1 MTKRITTITAL
12 AATSILAASAQA
24 GVAAP
29 GKSSKSVKEV
39 VTESCI
45 SGNAG
50 FDVVSAYYFH
60 GINLQDSGFIIQ
72 PYANLSFKVYEGSGF
87 LNSLSLDIG
96 IWNSFHDNR
105 GVGSSTSNWFE
116 FDFTAGITA
125 TLAEKWTLGVKYIKY
140 ESPGDYFA
148 NADGLGVTLG
158 YNDSDLLGA
167 FALNPYVYVEFE
179 LEGKSGNG
187 IDEGIYY
194 EVGIAPG
201 HSWGDLS
208 VSVPIKVG
216 FGSGEYYA
224 GDEGYGFF
232 SAGLAAS
239 YKLGFIPECLG
250 DWSLS
255 ASATYYHLGD
265 GVIAANDG
273 EENAVVFT
281 GGLKVAF

>member
-12 AATSILAASAQA
+12 AATSILAANAQA

-29 GKSSKSVKEV
+29 SKPVKEV

-45 SGNAG
+45 SGNVG
-50 FDVVSAYYFH
+50 FDVVSTYFFH
-60 GINLQDSGFIIQ
+60 GINQEDSGFIIQ
-72 PYANLSFKVYEGSGF
+72 PYANFSFKVYEGSGF

-105 GVGSSTSNWFE
+105 GRASSTSNWFE
-116 FDFTAGITA
+116 FDFLAGITA
-125 TLAEKWTLGVKYIKY
+125 TLAEKWTLGLKYIKY
-140 ESPGDYFA
+140 ESPGDYFD
-148 NADGLGVTLG
+148 NADSIALTLG
-158 YNDSDLLGA
+158 YDDSDLLGA

-179 LEGKSGNG
+179 IDGKSGNG
-187 IDEGIYY
+187 PDEGIYY

-201 HSWGDLS
+201 HTWGPVT
-208 VSVPIKVG
+208 VSLPIKAG
-216 FGSGEYYA
+216 FGSSDYYA

-232 SAGLAAS
+232 SAGLSAT

-250 DWSLS
+250 DWSIS
-255 ASATYYHLGD
+255 ASASYLHLGD
-265 GVIAANDG
+265 GVKAANDG
-273 EENAVVFT
+273 EENAWLAT